1 MAHPEF
7 IIITGL
13 SGAGKSLA
21 LKYFED
27 QGFFCVDNLLP
38 ALLSKFAELCAH
50 SDVKR
55 VALVMDTRGQ
65 EFFSSLIK
73 DLQELS
79 RNGFRYQIVFLDSSD
94 EILVRRFSESR
105 RKHPL
110 APTGRPLEGIKAE
123 RLLLEEIKGVS
134 DKIID
139 TSILSPQ
146 EFKDEIVSLFL
157 SRSED
162 PINITVV
169 SFGYKYGIPLDSD
182 LVFDVRFLPNPYY
195 VEGLRDLTGNNEA
208 VRDFVLGSS
217 QAGEFLSRLKDL
229 HRFLIPLFVEEG
241 KAHLTI
247 AIGCTGGKHRSVAI
261 SNELA
266 GYLQTLDYP
275 LHLEHR
281 DLKK

>member
-1 MAHPEF
+1 MAQPEF

-65 EFFSSLIK
+65 EFFSTLLK

-146 EFKDEIVSLFL
+146 EFRDEIISLFM
-157 SRSED
+157 SKRED

-195 VEGLRDLTGNNEA
+195 VEKLRDLTGNNEA
-208 VRDFVLGSS
+208 VRDFVLGNT
-217 QAGEFLSRLKDL
+217 QAGEFLSKLFDL
-229 HRFLIPLFVEEG
+229 HRFLIPLFVGEG

-266 GYLQTLDYP
+266 RYLESLSYP

>member
-1 MAHPEF
+1 MAQPEF

-65 EFFSSLIK
+65 EFFSTLLK

-94 EILVRRFSESR
+94 EVLVRRFSESR

-139 TSILSPQ
+139 TNILSPQ
-146 EFKDEIVSLFL
+146 EFRDEIISLFM
-157 SRSED
+157 SKRED

-195 VEGLRDLTGNNEA
+195 VENLRDLTGNNEA
-208 VRDFVLGSS
+208 VRDFVLGNS
-217 QAGEFLSRLKDL
+217 QAGDFLSKLFDL
-229 HRFLIPLFVEEG
+229 HRFLIPLFVGEG

-266 GYLQTLDYP
+266 RYLESLNYP

>member
-65 EFFSSLIK
+65 EFFISLLK

-79 RNGFRYQIVFLDSSD
+79 RNGFSYQIVFLESSD
-94 EILVRRFSESR
+94 EVLVRRFSESR

-139 TSILSPQ
+139 TSVLSPQ
-146 EFKDEIVSLFL
+146 EFRDEIISLFM
-157 SRSED
+157 SKRED

-195 VEGLRDLTGNNEA
+195 VEKLRDLTGNNEA
-208 VRDFVLGSS
+208 VRDFVLGNP
-217 QAGEFLSRLKDL
+217 QAGEFLSKLFDL
-229 HRFLIPLFVEEG
+229 HRFLIPLFVGEG

-247 AIGCTGGKHRSVAI
+247 AIGCTGGKHRSVTI
-261 SNELA
+261 GNELA
-266 GYLQTLDYP
+266 RYLESLNYP